1 VRSAHRGT
9 AVTNPNREGVLDTM
23 TKATGGKRFS
33 SPDASGLEGM
43 LKKVAASLTSQ
54 YIVTFARPGE
64 GPAKATTF
72 ETAGGGKVLPT
83 PFMR

>member
-1 VRSAHRGT
+1 
-9 AVTNPNREGVLDTM
+9 
-23 TKATGGKRFS
+23 
-33 SPDASGLEGM
+33 M

-64 GPAKATTF
+64 GPMKSITF
-72 ETAGGGKVLPT
+72 ETVGGPKVLLT